1 MRPGTEQHSA
11 LCRQLDGPA
20 RKRGMTFVCA
30 CPDPIKRADPSVT
43 NKESHVTSEKSTAA
57 LYDEHA
63 DDWARD
69 QRLLLSDFTARP
81 RVVEE
86 LEPAGKHVLDL
97 GCGEGYVARLVARAG
112 ASSVL
117 GFDNSTEMIERAR
130 RAVPTSSSC
139 PMMFET
145 ADATRLS
152 LETIY
157 DCAIAVFLFNYLTR
171 AEMAHVMQVIRRA
184 VIPGGRFV
192 FTVPHPCFPYMRKV
206 PTTSADPPER
216 RPFYFD
222 TGGLDY
228 FAGVDRTYEGQIWR
242 RDGVAVPVRCVHKT
256 WTDYFDALASAGFT
270 RTPKVVELRVTDE
283 HVEADPVFFGPL
295 RGYPLHVLF
304 RVEVP

>member
-1 MRPGTEQHSA
+1 MDAKT
-11 LCRQLDGPA
+11 
-20 RKRGMTFVCA
+20 
-30 CPDPIKRADPSVT
+30 
-43 NKESHVTSEKSTAA
+43 TST

-63 DDWARD
+63 GDWSRD

-86 LEPAGKHVLDL
+86 LEPAGTRVLDL

-112 ASSVL
+112 AAFVHGVDSSPA
-117 GFDNSTEMIERAR
+117 MIASARAAIPADLADR
-130 RAVPTSSSC
+130 MR
-139 PMMFET
+139 FEVK
-145 ADATRLS
+145 DATQLDPTQRAS
-152 LETIY
+152 F
-157 DCAIAVFLFNYLTR
+157 DRAMAVFLFNYLTR
-171 AEMAHVMQVIRRA
+171 VEMESVLRIVRTKVA
-184 VIPGGRFV
+184 PGGRFV
-192 FTVPHPCFPYMRKV
+192 FTVPHPCFPYMRQV
-206 PTTSADPPER
+206 PTASEIPRELAGNLPLIQ

-256 WTDYFDALASAGFT
+256 WADYFEALDRVGFT
-270 RTPKVVELRVTDE
+270 RTPKVAELHVTDDQ
-283 HVEADPVFFGPL
+283 VRIDPTFFGPL

>member
-1 MRPGTEQHSA
+1 MTE
-11 LCRQLDGPA
+11 
-20 RKRGMTFVCA
+20 KT
-30 CPDPIKRADPSVT
+30 
-43 NKESHVTSEKSTAA
+43 TAA

-63 DDWARD
+63 ADWARD

-86 LEPAGKHVLDL
+86 LDPAGTHVLDL

-112 ASSVL
+112 ASFVH
-117 GFDNSTEMIERAR
+117 GVDNSPAMVERAR
-130 RAVPTSSSC
+130 AAVP
-139 PMMFET
+139 
-145 ADATRLS
+145 ADLANRMRFKVADVTQLGGTLRHEDRS
-152 LETIY
+152 NGPSPIGVWSR
-157 DCAIAVFLFNYLTR
+157 AMAVFLFNYLTR
-171 AEMAHVMQVIRRA
+171 AEMEGVLRVVRRS
-184 VIPGGRFV
+184 VVPGGRFV

-206 PTTSADPPER
+206 PTASEIPRELTGNLPLIQ

-256 WTDYFDALASAGFT
+256 WADYFEALDRAGFT
-270 RTPKVVELRVTDE
+270 RTPKVVELHVTDE
-283 HVEADPVFFGPL
+283 HVEVDPTFFGPL

>member
-1 MRPGTEQHSA
+1 MTAPSTE
-11 LCRQLDGPA
+11 D
-20 RKRGMTFVCA
+20 
-30 CPDPIKRADPSVT
+30 
-43 NKESHVTSEKSTAA
+43 
-57 LYDEHA
+57 LYDAHA
-63 DDWARD
+63 GDWSRD
-69 QRLLLSDFTARP
+69 QHLLLSDFTARP

-117 GFDNSTEMIERAR
+117 GFDRSAEMIERAR
-130 RAVPTSSSC
+130 HAAPTSSSC

-145 ADATRLS
+145 ADVTRLN

-157 DCAIAVFLFNYLTR
+157 DCAMAVFLFNYLTR
-171 AEMAHVMQVIRRA
+171 GEMENVMRDVRHA
-184 VIPGGRFV
+184 VVPGGHFV
-192 FTVPHPCFPYMRKV
+192 FTVPHPCFPYMRKL
-206 PTTSADPPER
+206 PSASQIGRDLQQQVR
-216 RPFYFD
+216 FLQQPFYFD
-222 TGGLDY
+222 TAGHDY

-256 WTDYFDALASAGFT
+256 WSDYFEALTRAGFT
-270 RTPKVVELRVTDE
+270 QMPKVVELHVTDE
-283 HVEADPVFFGPL
+283 HLAIDPAFFETL